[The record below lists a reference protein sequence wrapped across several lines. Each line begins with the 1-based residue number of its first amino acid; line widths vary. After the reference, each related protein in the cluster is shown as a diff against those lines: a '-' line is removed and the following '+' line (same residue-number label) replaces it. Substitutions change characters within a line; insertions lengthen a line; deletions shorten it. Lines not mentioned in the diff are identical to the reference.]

1 MRRKVLQKRLLSQDY
16 NPNSSLA
23 KSVINIS
30 IAHRNNSVVEME
42 KANFI
47 INDQIG
53 KLKQRSRF
61 MTIESII
68 SSIWNKAK
76 EIK

>member
-1 MRRKVLQKRLLSQDY
+1 MLQKRLLSQDY

-23 KSVINIS
+23 KSVINLS

>member
-23 KSVINIS
+23 KSVINLS

-76 EIK
+76 EIR

>member
-30 IAHRNNSVVEME
+30 IAHRNNSDVETE
-42 KANFI
+42 KANVI
-47 INDQIG
+47 IND
-53 KLKQRSRF
+53 KLEKLQQRPRF
-61 MTIESII
+61 RTIEPII
-68 SSIWNKAK
+68 SSIWNKAE
-76 EIK
+76 EIR